1 MEKIKAQ
8 IEAMKSG
15 KKADAKPEEKK
26 DEVKKDEPKKSK
38 AELEM
43 EKIKAQIEAMKSGK
57 KADTKSE
64 EKKDEPKKEEKK
76 SGGLFGFG
84 KKKEEEKKS
93 EPKSEPKTDEK
104 KLESVKKD
112 EPAKS
117 EEKKDEPAKSE
128 DKKDEVKKDE
138 ASKSEDKKD
147 EAKSE
152 DKKPEVKSAAAV
164 KPGAPGAVKKKPKNA
179 AMARLMAEEEARKA
193 AQKKKNQINLII
205 YGFCGLMTVL
215 VLGFGVWIL
224 TRHKG
229 EKKPQQSIQAPR
241 GELTIDSSGAKTLA
255 PAAST
260 VDVPEVVG
268 PRELTDFEKD
278 MKKRYDVINSWS
290 NRKNQ
295 ITAVGK
301 SASDMMEAFQK
312 RVDFCDA
319 YLKKFRY
326 YDEFYIDGE
335 SSSDDSSYGS
345 SYGSDYGSDYGS
357 EGEQKPEKPAAEKK
371 KSGKPQVDE
380 RTEAMYRK
388 WYKDVQR
395 ARDKNNAEK
404 MKYTDMD

>member
-1 MEKIKAQ
+1 M
-8 IEAMKSG
+8 
-15 KKADAKPEEKK
+15 
-26 DEVKKDEPKKSK
+26 
-38 AELEM
+38 
-43 EKIKAQIEAMKSGK
+43 
-57 KADTKSE
+57 
-64 EKKDEPKKEEKK
+64 
-76 SGGLFGFG
+76 
-84 KKKEEEKKS
+84 
-93 EPKSEPKTDEK
+93 
-104 KLESVKKD
+104 
-112 EPAKS
+112 
-117 EEKKDEPAKSE
+117 
-128 DKKDEVKKDE
+128 
-138 ASKSEDKKD
+138 
-147 EAKSE
+147 
-152 DKKPEVKSAAAV
+152 

-278 MKKRYDVINSWS
+278 MKKRYDVINSWN

-319 YLKKFRY
+319 YLRKFKY
-326 YDEFYIDGE
+326 YDEFYIDDE

-388 WYKDVQR
+388 WYKDVQK